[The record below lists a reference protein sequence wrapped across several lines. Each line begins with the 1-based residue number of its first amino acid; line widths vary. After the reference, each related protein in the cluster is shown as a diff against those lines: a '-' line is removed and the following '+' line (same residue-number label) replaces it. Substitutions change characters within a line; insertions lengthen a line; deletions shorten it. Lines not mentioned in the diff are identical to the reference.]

1 MKKILLLIAA
11 VAMVCAAV
19 SCSEDDEVKRGDGV
33 FTVNTTMVNHIVDLN
48 QDSAIGI
55 ATTRN
60 KLILDTVQHKA
71 SLELHYTDTTAHVII
86 LNDITATPKRLGF
99 YELTT
104 GATDQLQSFKGY
116 VDFNEGSMRY
126 TYVTTGGIRVIS
138 TIPEVFFLKTEN
150 TIQYDD
156 TTPTTKMENVMYQF
170 NIEPAGMM
178 ATVRVMGLVHAKDVK
193 YFNSITANSVPFTVT
208 PNGYVFDND
217 TNVIKTTAIYRAF
230 VDSTG
235 STFSTT
241 DKYPFNIFKANVD
254 LVNDRMSVAILID
267 SSAYVTATG
276 RTYPDYTGF

>member
-1 MKKILLLIAA
+1 
-11 VAMVCAAV
+11 
-19 SCSEDDEVKRGDGV
+19 
-33 FTVNTTMVNHIVDLN
+33 
-48 QDSAIGI
+48 
-55 ATTRN
+55 
-60 KLILDTVQHKA
+60 
-71 SLELHYTDTTAHVII
+71 
-86 LNDITATPKRLGF
+86 
-99 YELTT
+99 
-104 GATDQLQSFKGY
+104 
-116 VDFNEGSMRY
+116 MRY